1 MAIPTNARI
10 LIIEDEALISVMLQ
24 EMMQDLGL
32 MIAGVALSTD
42 EALALIEGP
51 QWFDAASLD
60 INLQGEISEAV
71 VHALDARGIPFMVTT
86 GYEARDLLPAFQ
98 GRPFLQKPF
107 LADDFTAV
115 LAQLWE

>member
-24 EMMQDLGL
+24 EMMRDLGL

-60 INLQGEISEAV
+60 INLQGEIGEAV
-71 VHALDARGIPFMVTT
+71 VHALDARGIPF
-86 GYEARDLLPAFQ
+86 ERDLLPTFQ

-107 LADDFTAV
+107 LADDFMAV